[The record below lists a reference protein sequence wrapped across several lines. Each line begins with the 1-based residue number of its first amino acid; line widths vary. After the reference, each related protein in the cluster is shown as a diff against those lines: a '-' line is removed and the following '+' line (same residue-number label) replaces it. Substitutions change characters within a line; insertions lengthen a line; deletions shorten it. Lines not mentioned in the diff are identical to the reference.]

1 MHLTQRAYVLL
12 MLTAVLATAGL
23 WSSDPAFS
31 GLWRLPALLLLLGL
45 TLEGLTIQ
53 RTAIVAEVET
63 ASRAF
68 LGREQAAAFI
78 FQNHS
83 SRALELEY
91 APALADGFEAPTQTR
106 RVVAPAHGIGRDPI
120 TVLPVRLGEQ
130 VWPTLPSRLL
140 GPLGLAWWSR
150 TLQPSIQVTIA
161 PDTVRVGAAQPRG
174 NPSGPKA
181 RRVVGAGA
189 ELHQLRGYRYG
200 DPLAR
205 IDWKA
210 TARTRR
216 LVTRE
221 FDEDQH
227 LDILIAIDAG
237 RFSRVRVGA
246 LDRFGLYANAAARFA
261 ELATPND
268 DRIGLLVFSD
278 RTLAVCPPARGLP
291 AVARVRQA
299 LEGLRVEV
307 AESDPIAAAVR
318 IRGMMKR
325 RGLVILLTDL
335 DDTQGADSVAKAVQV
350 LSPPHFVLV
359 AGVRSPEIAGLAT
372 REARSWSDP
381 WVALAA
387 QEHEARVNRQRLLL
401 RRLGA
406 PVVVTSADLLEKAL
420 LSEYESLRRSRRV

>member
-1 MHLTQRAYVLL
+1 MHLTQRTYVLL
-12 MLTAVLATAGL
+12 FLTAVLAIAGL
-23 WSSDPAFS
+23 WSSDPAFA
-31 GLWRLPALLLLLGL
+31 GLWRLPSLALLLGL
-45 TLEGLTIQ
+45 ALEGVAIQ

-68 LGREQAAAFI
+68 LGREQPAVLI

-83 SRALELEY
+83 PRAIDLEY
-91 APALADGFEAPTQTR
+91 APALADGFEGPTRTR
-106 RVVAPAHGIGRDPI
+106 RVIAPAHGTGRDPF
-120 TVLPVRLGEQ
+120 TLLPVRLGAQ
-130 VWPTLPSRLL
+130 AWPALPSRLL

-150 TLQPSIQVTIA
+150 TLRPLSQVTVA
-161 PDTVRVGAAQPRG
+161 PDTLRVGAAKPRG
-174 NPSGPKA
+174 NPSGPRA
-181 RRVVGAGA
+181 HRVVGAGA

-210 TARTRR
+210 TARIRR

-227 LDILIAIDAG
+227 LDILVAIDAG

-261 ELATPND
+261 ELSTPND

-278 RTLAVCPPARGLP
+278 RPLAVCPPARGLR

-299 LEGLRVEV
+299 LEGLHVEV

-318 IRGMMKR
+318 IRGLLKR

-335 DDTQGADSVAKAVQV
+335 DDTQGADSLAKAVQL

-359 AGVRSPEIAGLAT
+359 AGVRSPEIAGLAA

-387 QEHEARVNRQRLLL
+387 EEHEARVNRQRLLL

-406 PVVVTSADLLEKAL
+406 PVVVASADLLEKAL